1 MMNKKKTVDVYVGR
15 RAVRGILF
23 RPRLTVQR
31 VGPWLSFEAEW
42 GTRTVHVSVR
52 RDDKGSKH
60 NGNERE
66 HYGDPRGP
74 S

>member
-1 MMNKKKTVDVYVGR
+1 MTNKKLDVYVGR
-15 RAVRGILF
+15 RAVRGILL

-52 RDDKGSKH
+52 RGATGER

-66 HYGDPRGP
+66 HHGDPRGP